1 MNSAVSQTNWKQCVW
16 KRMIVEIVERSKKG
30 NINKISNLFP
40 ISPLYEI
47 SLLFWTGVFLLF
59 SCGCCS
65 NQSVF
70 IFSLQKSTFAHGF
83 SRIPGLNG
91 IPVVNLAD
99 AFETLYTGQFT
110 LSVQL
115 IKPNN
120 PVIPLTD
127 AVPRYK
133 ITLFEYLRASPPFTA
148 AFSDKKIVICD
159 I

>member
-1 MNSAVSQTNWKQCVW
+1 MQCHRPTGNSVCG
-16 KRMIVEIVERSKKG
+16 KRMIVQIVERSKKG

-47 SLLFWTGVFLLF
+47 SLLLWTGFFLLF

-91 IPVVNLAD
+91 IPEMPGIPD
-99 AFETLYTGQFT
+99 APGPQGQ
-110 LSVQL
+110 
-115 IKPNN
+115 
-120 PVIPLTD
+120 
-127 AVPRYK
+127 
-133 ITLFEYLRASPPFTA
+133 
-148 AFSDKKIVICD
+148 
-159 I
+159 

>member
-1 MNSAVSQTNWKQCVW
+1 MQ
-16 KRMIVEIVERSKKG
+16 
-30 NINKISNLFP
+30 
-40 ISPLYEI
+40 
-47 SLLFWTGVFLLF
+47 
-59 SCGCCS
+59 
-65 NQSVF
+65 
-70 IFSLQKSTFAHGF
+70 
-83 SRIPGLNG
+83 
-91 IPVVNLAD
+91 VVHVAD

-127 AVPRYK
+127 AAPRYK

>member
-1 MNSAVSQTNWKQCVW
+1 MNSAVSQTNWKQCGW
-16 KRMIVEIVERSKKG
+16 KRMIVEIVEKSKKG

-47 SLLFWTGVFLLF
+47 SLLLWTGFFLLF

-91 IPVVNLAD
+91 IPGMQGIPD
-99 AFETLYTGQFT
+99 APGSQGQ
-110 LSVQL
+110 
-115 IKPNN
+115 
-120 PVIPLTD
+120 
-127 AVPRYK
+127 
-133 ITLFEYLRASPPFTA
+133 
-148 AFSDKKIVICD
+148 
-159 I
+159 

>member
-1 MNSAVSQTNWKQCVW
+1 MEKDDSRDSEKIKEREYQQNLQFIPYITIIRNFSAFLDRC
-16 KRMIVEIVERSKKG
+16 
-30 NINKISNLFP
+30 FP
-40 ISPLYEI
+40 IVFLW
-47 SLLFWTGVFLLF
+47 LLFQPICIFF
-59 SCGCCS
+59 
-65 NQSVF
+65 
-70 IFSLQKSTFAHGF
+70 FSLQKSTFAHGF

-127 AVPRYK
+127 AVPQLQTDYP
-133 ITLFEYLRASPPFTA
+133 L
-148 AFSDKKIVICD
+148 
-159 I
+159 